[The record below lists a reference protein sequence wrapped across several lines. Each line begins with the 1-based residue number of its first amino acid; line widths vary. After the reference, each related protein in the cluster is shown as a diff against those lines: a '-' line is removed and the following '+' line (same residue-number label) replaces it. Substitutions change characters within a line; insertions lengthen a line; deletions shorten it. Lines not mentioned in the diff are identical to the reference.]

1 MGKLNFS
8 AEVKAK
14 EPGINL
20 ILGGHPEVEVFEVK
34 KSRLVVGLKCS
45 DRTGSRLIICTFT
58 VLSY

>member
-1 MGKLNFS
+1 MKL
-8 AEVKAK
+8 KK
-14 EPGINL
+14 LGINL
-20 ILGGHPEVEVFEVK
+20 ILGGHGELEVFEVK